1 MARSFK
7 LPIFTFMRNSIA
19 LLFILITSFC
29 FSQEVVRG
37 LIDNPQIKNVY
48 TPQASGTFSEK
59 HLYLYK
65 EAKQTLPFIDDFSS
79 NRIKVYTT
87 DTTSSLFSNT
97 EYYYLYEVNSLHPD
111 TIKYST
117 DTTFHYTIGKADST
131 ANPTFNIYKYNLG
144 VYPPVIYDTIKD
156 VFPIYTIVDQSLG
169 NPDTSYV
176 VSSYV
181 VNTLYLLH
189 FFNDDNSLW
198 TGSGVFENT
207 NYPINPPSLGV
218 ATFDALDNNGKLYIG
233 AGAIPRISDSLVS
246 KSIDLSGA
254 QIADNLFLSF
264 YVESKGFGD
273 APEAKDTLVLQFLNA
288 SKNWV
293 NVWTSAIK
301 SSWPTDTFLQYFVP
315 LNSNDFLHQ
324 NFKFRF
330 FNYSSVSGYVGD
342 LGNRDHWHLDYVA
355 LDGNRTQDDH
365 YISDVA
371 FVYPPKTLVN
381 GYYNVPWEHFKSASN
396 IMVPSSVAV
405 VNNISNTSASVNF
418 AVEVKEQSSSLYSS
432 ASAQNFTI
440 AANDVHDF
448 NENYGNFTYF
458 SAQNDTA
465 FFDVRFALNSS
476 LLGNY
481 SGNDT
486 SYFQQ
491 VLSNYYAYDD
501 ATAEAGYGFYDAGA
515 EFAYR
520 FKVLEGK
527 GDSLRGVW
535 MYFNEVI
542 GNTNYLTPFTF
553 RVRNDN
559 AGLPGTVLWE
569 SNTSFPQNSKGLNHF
584 LYYEFDKAIF
594 LKDSFYI
601 GFHQTTNEYLNVGL
615 DLNTISTHKMFYK
628 TIGGWTNSVI
638 KGSVML
644 HPVFGKKVTPGNSV
658 VEQSI
663 NFAKVYPNPS
673 SSYFFAEAESDFT
686 LSVIDIQ
693 GKELLFQNC
702 AFGRNIVSIQDL
714 SPGIYIVKLINP
726 NTQQI
731 QFEKLVLQ

>member
-7 LPIFTFMRNSIA
+7 LPIFTCMRKSFV
-19 LLFILITSFC
+19 LLFSMLASFC

-37 LIDNPQIKNVY
+37 LIDNPQIKKV
-48 TPQASGTFSEK
+48 TSPLAAGAFGQK
-59 HLYLYK
+59 HLYFYK
-65 EAKQTLPFIDDFSS
+65 ESKQSLPFIDDFSS
-79 NRIKVYTT
+79 NRIKVYST

-97 EYYYLYEVNSLHPD
+97 EFYYLYEVNSLHPD

-117 DTTFHYTIGKADST
+117 DTTFHYTVGKTDST
-131 ANPTFNIYKYNLG
+131 ANPTFDIYKYDFS
-144 VYPPVIYDTIKD
+144 VYPPVIFDTIKA
-156 VFPIYTIVDQSLG
+156 VFPIYTIVDQGIG
-169 NPDTSYV
+169 NPDTTYTEASYV
-176 VSSYV
+176 A
-181 VNTLYLLH
+181 NILHLLH

-198 TGSGVFENT
+198 TGNGVFENF

-218 ATFDALDNNGKLYIG
+218 ATFDALDENGKLYLG
-233 AGAIPRISDSLVS
+233 AGSIPKISDSLVS
-246 KSIDLSGA
+246 KPIDLSGA

-273 APEAKDTLVLQFLNA
+273 APEAKDTLVLQFLNS

-301 SSWPTDTFLQYFVP
+301 TNWPADTFLQYFVP
-315 LNSNDFLHQ
+315 LNSNDYLHE

-330 FNYSSVSGYVGD
+330 FNYSSISGFVGD

-355 LDGNRTQDDH
+355 LDGNRSQDDH

-371 FVYPPKTLVN
+371 FIYPPKTLVN
-381 GYYNVPWEHFKSASN
+381 GYYNVPWQHFKSASN
-396 IMVPSSVAV
+396 IMVPSSVAAV
-405 VNNISNTSASVNF
+405 KNIANSAASVDF
-418 AVEVKEQSSSLYSS
+418 AVEIKENTSSIYSSST
-432 ASAQNFTI
+432 AQNFTI
-440 AANDVHDF
+440 PANDIHNF
-448 NENYGNFTYF
+448 NENYGTFSYF

-465 FFDVRFALNSS
+465 VFDVRYALNSP

-481 SGNDT
+481 VGNDT

-491 VLSNYYAYDD
+491 ILSNYYAYDD
-501 ATAEAGYGFYDAGA
+501 ANSEAGYGFYDAGA

-520 FKVLEGK
+520 FKILEGK

-535 MYFNEVI
+535 IYFNEVI

-553 RVRNDN
+553 RVRGDN
-559 AGLPGTVLWE
+559 AGLPGTLIWE
-569 SNTSFPQNSKGLNHF
+569 SKTSFPQNSKGLNHF
-584 LYYEFDKAIF
+584 LYYEFDEAIF

-615 DLNTISTHKMFYK
+615 DLNTISTNKMFFK
-628 TIGGWTNSVI
+628 TINGWTNSVV

-644 HPVFGKKVTPGNSV
+644 HPVFGKKVTPGSSV
-658 VEQSI
+658 TENVVS
-663 NFAKVYPNPS
+663 FAKIYPNPS
-673 SSYFFAEAESDFT
+673 TAFFYAEAETNFS
-686 LSVIDIQ
+686 LSVLDVQ
-693 GKELLFQNC
+693 GKEIITQNC
-702 AFGRNIVSIQDL
+702 VFGRNVIATNDL
-714 SPGIYIVKLINP
+714 SPGIYFVKMVDS

-731 QFEKLVLQ
+731 QFQKLVLQ